1 MINRIMVL
9 GVVSQNAAR
18 EARLVSDFLAIV
30 LICMYP
36 FPLFIFF
43 PVLLKNKNNWYIELY
58 KFKMYSV
65 TI

>member
-1 MINRIMVL
+1 MINRIMAL

-18 EARLVSDFLAIV
+18 EARLVSDFAAIDWSV
-30 LICMYP
+30 RVP
-36 FPLFIFF
+36 FLFLFFF